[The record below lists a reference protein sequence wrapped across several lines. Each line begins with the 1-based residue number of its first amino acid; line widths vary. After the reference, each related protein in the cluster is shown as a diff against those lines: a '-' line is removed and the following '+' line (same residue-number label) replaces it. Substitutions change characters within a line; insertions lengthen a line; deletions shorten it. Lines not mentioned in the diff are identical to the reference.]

1 MLSLDGDLGLECAVI
16 GGIDLPLSTLPAATI
31 VILADS
37 VCFEKFD

>member
-1 MLSLDGDLGLECAVI
+1 MLCLDGELGLGCAVI
-16 GGIDLPLSTLPAATI
+16 GGIDQPLSTLSAARI

>member
-1 MLSLDGDLGLECAVI
+1 MRYLDGDLGLECALI
-16 GGIDLPLSTLPAATI
+16 GGIDQPLSKLAAATI

>member
-16 GGIDLPLSTLPAATI
+16 GGIDQPLSTLSAEPI

-37 VCFEKFD
+37 LCFEKFD

>member
-1 MLSLDGDLGLECAVI
+1 MLYLDGDLGLEYALI
-16 GGIDLPLSTLPAATI
+16 GRIDQPSTLAAATI